1 MWVTSYYRR
10 DITLTEVRKMTDSDS
25 LGIFANPRTRREVL
39 RTSGLIVLGS
49 ALASACASEEAG
61 PSKPSTGAPK
71 ETFQEPSSK
80 LSGNLKILLWSHF
93 VPSHDTWFDPFA
105 KKWGKKVGVNVTV
118 DHIDT
123 TQVVTRLAAEIQAGQ
138 GHDLIQHISPLSQF
152 EPSVLNMKD
161 LVDEAS
167 KRWGEQFEVCRKSS
181 FNPTTGT
188 FYAYSPGWV
197 PDPGDYRRS
206 LWQSVGMADGPKTWD
221 DLSKGGAEIKK
232 SKGTQLGIG
241 MSQEVDSN
249 MAGRALLWSFGAS
262 IQNENEQVVLNSPE
276 TIDAVEFMAKLFQG
290 SMTDEIFS
298 WNPASNN
305 QALIAGKASYILNS
319 ISAWRTAQQQN
330 PEVADDVFFVPALK
344 GPKTALAAQHVIYN
358 WVIPKYAQGA
368 DAAKEFLL
376 HYTANFASATYQS
389 KLYDF
394 SAWEKL
400 NPQLDGWL
408 KKDPF
413 GAKPATKLAFLTD
426 ARSWTTNIGYPGPAN
441 TAEGEVFNTFVIP
454 NMFAAAARGK
464 ASAKEAVAD
473 AEAQTKAIFAKWR
486 KRGLIGG

>member
-1 MWVTSYYRR
+1 
-10 DITLTEVRKMTDSDS
+10 MTDSDS
-25 LGIFANPRTRREVL
+25 LGIFADPRTRREVL
-39 RTSGLIVLGS
+39 RASGLIVLGS

-61 PSKPSTGAPK
+61 PSKPGTGAPK
-71 ETFQEPSSK
+71 ETFKEPSSK
-80 LSGNLKILLWSHF
+80 LSGELKILLWSHF
-93 VPSHDTWFDPFA
+93 VPAHDKWFDPFA
-105 KKWGKKVGVNVTV
+105 KKWGDKVGVKVTI
-118 DHIDT
+118 DHINT
-123 TQVVTRLAAEIQAGQ
+123 AQVVTRLAAEIQAGQ

-161 LVDEAS
+161 VVDEAGKS
-167 KRWGEQFEVCRKSS
+167 WGEQFEVCRKSS
-181 FNPTTGT
+181 FNPTTGV

-206 LWQSVGMADGPKTWD
+206 LWKSVGMPNGPTSWD
-221 DLSKGGAEIKK
+221 DLLKGGTEIKK
-232 SKGTQLGIG
+232 SKGIQLGLG
-241 MSQEVDSN
+241 MSQETDSN

-262 IQNENEQVVLNSPE
+262 IQDENERVAINTPE
-276 TIDAVEFMAKLFQG
+276 TIDAVEFMAKLYQG

-305 QALIAGKASYILNS
+305 QALIAGKAAYILNS
-319 ISAWRTAQQQN
+319 ISAWRTAQEQN
-330 PEVADDVFFVPALK
+330 PEIADDVYFVPALK

-358 WVIPKYAQGA
+358 WVVPKYAKGV

-376 HYTANFASATYQS
+376 HYTANFAPVTYHS

-394 SAWEKL
+394 CAWEKL
-400 NPQLDGWL
+400 TPQLDAWL

-413 GAKPATKLAFLTD
+413 RAKPANKLAFLTD
-426 ARSWTTNIGYPGPAN
+426 AKGWTTNIGYPGPAN

-464 ASAKEAVAD
+464 ASATEAVAT
-473 AEAQTKAIFAKWR
+473 AEKQINAIFAKWR